1 MAVEALAEGAQLLD
15 LVGGHLAAF
24 QLVTE
29 GIEAV
34 GGFARGVS
42 GVEWQWCWGHRASFG
57 IDIKSG
63 FLSTFDRQNIPHFRH
78 AFPAL
83 SSAFVVNIERLAILE
98 EIGGR
103 HEFCRALAEPEKR
116 EGFDAE

>member
-1 MAVEALAEGAQLLD
+1 MVLGSSGLLWYRHQVW
-15 LVGGHLAAF
+15 L
-24 QLVTE
+24 
-29 GIEAV
+29 
-34 GGFARGVS
+34 
-42 GVEWQWCWGHRASFG
+42 
-57 IDIKSG
+57 
-63 FLSTFDRQNIPHFRH
+63 LSTFDRQNIPHFRH